1 MNAML
6 SGKYRSARRSIRIL
20 SARIELLEHRV
31 EHLEETVQSHVLPL
45 PLTRERLHSLVGT
58 SLTVQVFDQKIQGTL
73 LSVQPDFLEL
83 MDQEGR
89 RVIIPAERITAI
101 DLE

>member
-6 SGKYRSARRSIRIL
+6 SGKYRSARRNIRIL
-20 SARIELLEHRV
+20 SAKIELLEQRV
-31 EHLEETVQSHVLPL
+31 EHLEETVQSRIFPL

-58 SLTVQVFDQKIQGTL
+58 PLTVQVFDQQIRGIL

-101 DLE
+101 VPD